1 MLNFSSKL
9 SKNLTFWL
17 LINEEI
23 NIVFHTTS
31 LQFSIFQLLKYNGLE
46 VFLEK

>member
-1 MLNFSSKL
+1 MV
-9 SKNLTFWL
+9 
-17 LINEEI
+17 EET

-46 VFLEK
+46 VFLEEQLHSIVFDGMLILL